1 MFVCNFFFVV
11 YPEIVLQNAVS
22 MVIAIKTRIALVI
35 KDGLVP
41 LVTYRPVLRS
51 AFMDTVTIL
60 LGCVS
65 VTLEFMVRCC
75 VRPTSNFS
83 CTQLTCK
90 FLFGLTQMIYSSTID
105 SNVGCY

>member
-1 MFVCNFFFVV
+1 MLSHSASSIFFFVGSNSLCLFAPFFVV

-22 MVIAIKTRIALVI
+22 MAIVIKIRIAFVI

-41 LVTYRPVLRS
+41 PVTCRPVLRS
-51 AFMDTVTIL
+51 AFTDTVTIL

-75 VRPTSNFS
+75 V
-83 CTQLTCK
+83 
-90 FLFGLTQMIYSSTID
+90 
-105 SNVGCY
+105 